1 MGRGIGE
8 IIACARR
15 YGIGDIADAANSLS
29 TQGYERGFCGTSLE
43 SLRHKP
49 VPGAI
54 GAAPSELLFSIRFSI
69 IEVKDLWH
77 DENH

>member
-54 GAAPSELLFSIRFSI
+54 GASPSELPFSIRLSI